1 MRRAGLL
8 AIALV
13 ALGAAGAAACVTRDR
28 TCVSISECG
37 GAFACVAGR
46 CQSQPDDAGIAP
58 RLAIAATSVRRVVAR
73 PTDVAYLR
81 SADQPASVPSIVLLG
96 RDDARLL
103 LRFQQPIAE
112 EEVVVE
118 AYLLLDRVDAMDA
131 DPSPISLHVERILD
145 PWDARSITWAR
156 QPRIEDDR
164 SPATI
169 VTGSGRPLV
178 RLDVKDLV
186 TRWKRHDPADQ
197 GLAVVVGTRNATGM
211 TFAMAPLKGNEPDP
225 GEPVRAVWT
234 PNAPRLEL
242 YLQRNVMN
250 SSSAVPSNGS
260 VAPPPSGVPSSSDAG
275 PPSR

>member
-1 MRRAGLL
+1 M
-8 AIALV
+8 ALV
-13 ALGAAGAAACVTRDR
+13 ALGTAGAACVTRDR
-28 TCVSISECG
+28 TCVGAGECG
-37 GAFACVAGR
+37 GAYACVAGR
-46 CQSQPDDAGIAP
+46 CFLQPDDAGPAA
-58 RLAIAATSVRRVVAR
+58 RAAIAATSVRRIVAR

-81 SADQPASVPSIVLLG
+81 GGDQPSSVPAIVVLG

-118 AYLLLDRVDAMDA
+118 AFLLLDRVDAMDA
-131 DPSPISLHVERILD
+131 DPSPISLHVERIVD

-156 QPRIEDDR
+156 QPRLEDVR

-178 RLDVKDLV
+178 RLDVKALV
-186 TRWKRHDPADQ
+186 TRWKRHDPTDQ

-211 TFAMAPLKGNEPDP
+211 AFASAPLVGNEADP
-225 GEPVRAVWT
+225 GEPARAVWA

-242 YLQRNVMN
+242 YLQRNVN
-250 SSSAVPSNGS
+250 TSLTVPSNGS
-260 VAPPPSGVPSSSDAG
+260 VVPPPSGTPSSSDAG
-275 PPSR
+275 PPPR